1 MPCDRLQTKWAANN
15 RPRPRPTLTVSVHG
29 IATWQV
35 QRGDWSCGTAMTTN
49 CQVATTCANNTEMT
63 VVSGALPE
71 RSMGK
76 AVWQRLIRLGPRD
89 ERFDRKALSYLTAHG
104 ESRLAGG
111 TVFLLPFVLECFQ
124 IKATRN
130 WQRN

>member
-1 MPCDRLQTKWAANN
+1 M
-15 RPRPRPTLTVSVHG
+15 V
-29 IATWQV
+29 
-35 QRGDWSCGTAMTTN
+35 TN
-49 CQVATTCANNTEMT
+49 CQVAAARTNDTRLT
-63 VVSGALPE
+63 VARGALLE
-71 RSMGK
+71 RSTGK
-76 AVWQRLIRLGPRD
+76 AVGQRLMRLGPRD
-89 ERFDRKALSYLTAHG
+89 ERFERKALSYLTAHG